1 MTVTLVAACWFIAN
15 VLVVWFLRPRHG
27 YTERAI
33 ISFPGAWIVVGLPL
47 TLSFGASAIFF
58 VRALFFA

>member
-1 MTVTLVAACWFIAN
+1 MTATLVAACWFIAN

-33 ISFPGAWIVVGLPL
+33 ISFPAHG
-47 TLSFGASAIFF
+47 SSSAC
-58 VRALFFA
+58 R